1 MAQTPVTVAYNAE
14 PDDTD
19 EELARLTR
27 ELALDLR
34 EVGVVE
40 YVAAVPEQGS
50 KGVGEVVAATLAVF
64 TAAEP
69 TYVQALVET
78 VVAFVRRHEGRRAQ
92 LKVGGIE
99 LAIDQPSRDEVVEL
113 IEMTRSAIERAA
125 VETAE
130 N

>member
-1 MAQTPVTVAYNAE
+1 MAQTCVTVAFSAE

-40 YVAAVPEQGS
+40 YVRTVPEQGS

-64 TAAEP
+64 TTAEP
-69 TYVQALVET
+69 TYVQALVDT
-78 VVAFVRRHEGRRAQ
+78 VVAILRRNEGRRAH

-99 LAIDQPSRDEVVEL
+99 LILDQPSSDEVVQL

-125 VETAE
+125 DEPAE
-130 N
+130 S